1 MKVSR
6 KILLFILILSG
17 SIAPR
22 CGAAVYHSDGSAAN
36 VQALVHA
43 ARDGDTITLP
53 AGRFNWTQYL
63 SITKGITLQGQTTVE
78 GAGTANPVINDA
90 TTVVDNVPRGSNFY
104 VMDVSLTPSQSF
116 RMTGITFAA
125 GDAHPVPST
134 ASGAIRI
141 HSIGASANNS
151 VRIDHCHFKPW
162 YVFRALY
169 FRGWTYGVIDHII
182 VDHTAGIGGDGAQI
196 LVEHQNW
203 GGSNQDYGNGSW
215 ADFPYYGTEKFVFI
229 EDSTFNYV
237 GSNYVRG
244 LIDGEQGC
252 RYVVRHNYCLNCV
265 VGNHGTEG
273 GVGRGARAHEVYG
286 NTFNLVIG
294 AGQSEFRSGTAL
306 FHDNV
311 VMGHASN
318 NNTICTLTNFRE
330 TYLRPAPI
338 WGLAD
343 GTSVWDAND
352 TDGNGHFVEGQPPFL
367 FDSGTATRSEQEGSV
382 TDSSKTW
389 TTDQWKGF
397 SIHKPNTSSAY
408 GAYITGNS
416 AHTIHYYTG
425 TPDAHLILS
434 TGDTYEI
441 HRVLVQMDQNGRGK
455 TDQIVG
461 STPVLQS
468 TGHPGYPHPT
478 LEPCY
483 SWNNVYQPTGGSIG
497 FDSRDAQPTS
507 KENVDFFNLGIGFP
521 ENTTPS
527 AVSSTYTVA
536 LNGVDYVG
544 SFIYPHPLVVG
555 VPRAVLTDFN
565 NDGSPDFVLRRAGT
579 DETAIWYLN
588 NNGLIG
594 GDAGPTLSP
603 DWRLVASADFDLD
616 GHADYALFHPDT
628 GYTAIWYMSG
638 ATLVGGAWGP
648 TLPNGW
654 ELMGAADF
662 NGDSHP
668 DYVLYNASTQQTAI
682 WYLLNHLLIGGDAG
696 PILPNGWR
704 LIGVADFDRDGHS
717 DYLLFHPRTGDT
729 AIWYLSG
736 PTLIG
741 GEFGPTIP
749 GGWYLVATADFD
761 SDGNPDFLL
770 YNPDTH
776 DTAIWYLNNNLFVS
790 SASGPT
796 LPAAWGWIDP

>member
-1 MKVSR
+1 
-6 KILLFILILSG
+6 
-17 SIAPR
+17 
-22 CGAAVYHSDGSAAN
+22 
-36 VQALVHA
+36 
-43 ARDGDTITLP
+43 
-53 AGRFNWTQYL
+53 
-63 SITKGITLQGQTTVE
+63 
-78 GAGTANPVINDA
+78 
-90 TTVVDNVPRGSNFY
+90 
-104 VMDVSLTPSQSF
+104 MDVSLTSAQSF
-116 RMTGITFAA
+116 RMTGITFTA
-125 GDAHPVPST
+125 GGAHPVPST
-134 ASGAIRI
+134 SGGAIRI
-141 HSIGASANNS
+141 HSTGNAANNS
-151 VRIDHCHFKPW
+151 ARVDHCHFKPW
-162 YVFRALY
+162 YENRALY
-169 FRGWTYGVIDHII
+169 FRGWTYGVIDHIV

-229 EDSTFNYV
+229 EDSSFNYI

-273 GVGRGARAHEVYG
+273 GVGRGARAHEIYG

-367 FDSGTATRSEQEGSV
+367 FDSGTATQSEQEGSV

-434 TGDTYEI
+434 TGDTYQI

-483 SWNNVYQPTGGSIG
+483 SWNNVYQPTGGSMG

-544 SFIYPHPLVVG
+544 SFIYPHPLTLLPTG
-555 VPRAVLTDFN
+555 AARAVAVDFN
-565 NDGSPDFVLRRAGT
+565 EDGHPDYLLQRVTTHETSIWHLDNNVYIDSASCPTLPAGWSVVAAADFNGDGKPDYLLYNAT
-579 DETAIWYLN
+579 ARQTAIAYMDN
-588 NNGLIG
+588 NVCIG
-594 GDAGPTLSP
+594 A
-603 DWRLVASADFDLD
+603 
-616 GHADYALFHPDT
+616 
-628 GYTAIWYMSG
+628 
-638 ATLVGGAWGP
+638 AWGP
-648 TLPNGW
+648 ALPPGW
-654 ELMGAADF
+654 ELVAAADFNGDGKPDYLLYSASAHQTAIAYMDNNVCIGAAWGLTLPPVWTLVGAADF
-662 NGDSHP
+662 NGDGKP
-668 DYVLYNASTQQTAI
+668 DYLLYDVNTQQTGI
-682 WYLLNHLLIGGDAG
+682 YYLDNNIFIGAA
-696 PILPNGWR
+696 W
-704 LIGVADFDRDGHS
+704 
-717 DYLLFHPRTGDT
+717 
-729 AIWYLSG
+729 G
-736 PTLIG
+736 PTLLPG
-741 GEFGPTIP
+741 WSFFGP
-749 GGWYLVATADFD
+749 
-761 SDGNPDFLL
+761 
-770 YNPDTH
+770 
-776 DTAIWYLNNNLFVS
+776 
-790 SASGPT
+790 
-796 LPAAWGWIDP
+796 